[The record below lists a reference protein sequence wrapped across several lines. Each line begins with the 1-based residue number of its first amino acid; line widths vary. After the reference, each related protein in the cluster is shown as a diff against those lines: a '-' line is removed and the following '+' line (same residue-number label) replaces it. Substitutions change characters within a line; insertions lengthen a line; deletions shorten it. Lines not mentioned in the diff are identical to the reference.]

1 MFSFYNLNGG
11 TIIWKLSGLLLQDKS
26 HLRGY
31 GSLPHCGLIALDRV
45 QLEKEIFWQGR
56 LHLNISKCQ
65 FRYVASEKHPPLFP
79 IAWNLPPFIVSSR
92 WCAEFSSALF
102 LESLSWHQ
110 SVMPFSCNTKVA
122 YLSMPINQWHRTGS
136 SLAANVV
143 LFFFFFSIQKKKK
156 FKRAVTRLA
165 SHTSGRL

>member
-1 MFSFYNLNGG
+1 MVLHVFLLLLFSFYHLNCA
-11 TIIWKLSGLLLQDKS
+11 TTIWKLCSLLLQDKS

-31 GSLPHCGLIALDRV
+31 GSLPHCGLIALDWV
-45 QLEKEIFWQGR
+45 PLKKEIFWQER

-79 IAWNLPPFIVSSR
+79 IAWNLPPLIVSSR

-122 YLSMPINQWHRTGS
+122 YLSMPINQWHRTSS

-143 LFFFFFSIQKKKK
+143 SILSSLFKKKK
-156 FKRAVTRLA
+156 KN
-165 SHTSGRL
+165 